1 MRVFICPKQINI
13 LNIKPVEYVDS
24 YGGTTLDIE
33 NRKQMGRRAVSVA
46 IIGNVGLTIFNF
58 IIGIFSGST
67 ALIAESAH
75 TFSDILTST
84 VTFIGFRISLKPPDR
99 QHPYGHGRAEPLV
112 GLVIV
117 VFLGIIAFEILSTVY
132 SKLFLGGAIT
142 SPDPIAAVMALVGVV
157 VNLTM
162 TRYIMKTGKKINSPA
177 IIADAQHQKV
187 DIFSSVA
194 IFAGVVGSKMG
205 FPILDPIVAIFIAI
219 MVLKTAFDVGYAN
232 INNIMGTIPSKEI
245 LFDIKSA
252 ALSVDGTYGIHNV
265 RINYLGPYASVE
277 LHVRVAED
285 LSLKEAHAIAHN
297 VQEKIVDDINIISM
311 ATVHVCPDDEDEFC
325 LD

>member
-1 MRVFICPKQINI
+1 M
-13 LNIKPVEYVDS
+13 E
-24 YGGTTLDIE
+24 IE
-33 NRKQMGRRAVSVA
+33 DRKKMGRRAVSVA
-46 IIGNVGLTIFNF
+46 IIGNVGLTVFNF
-58 IIGIFSGST
+58 IVGVLSGST

-84 VTFIGFRISLKPPDR
+84 ITFIGFRISLKPPDI

-117 VFLGIIAFEILSTVY
+117 VFLGIIAFEIVSTVY
-132 SKLFLGGAIT
+132 SKLFLGGPLT
-142 SPDPIAAVMALVGVV
+142 SPEPIAAVMALIGVV

-187 DIFSSVA
+187 DVFSSIA
-194 IFAGVVGSKMG
+194 IFAGVIGSKLG

-219 MVLKTAFDVGYAN
+219 MVLKTAFDVGRAN
-232 INNIMGTIPSKEI
+232 INNIMGTVPSKEI
-245 LFDIKSA
+245 LVDIRTA
-252 ALSVDGTYGIHNV
+252 ALSVEGALGIHNV

-277 LHVRVAED
+277 LHVRVDED
-285 LSLKEAHAIAHN
+285 LSLKEAHVIAHN
-297 VQEKIVDDINIISM
+297 VQEKVVGDVDLIAM
-311 ATVHVCPDDEDEFC
+311 ATVHVCPDDDDEFC

>member
-1 MRVFICPKQINI
+1 
-13 LNIKPVEYVDS
+13 LNVED
-24 YGGTTLDIE
+24 
-33 NRKQMGRRAVSVA
+33 RKKMGRKAVSVA
-46 IIGNVGLTIFNF
+46 ITGNVGLTIFNF
-58 IIGIFSGST
+58 IIGILSGST
-67 ALIAESAH
+67 ALVAESAH

-84 VTFIGFRISLKPPDR
+84 ITFIGFRISLKPPDR

-117 VFLGIIAFEILSTVY
+117 VFLAIIAFEILSTVY
-132 SKLFLGGAIT
+132 NKLVLGGPLT
-142 SPDPIAAVMALVGVV
+142 SPEPIAAVMALVGVV

-187 DIFSSVA
+187 DIFSSAA
-194 IFAGVVGSKMG
+194 IFAGVIGSKIG
-205 FPILDPIVAIFIAI
+205 FPILDPVVAIFIAI
-219 MVLKTAFDVGYAN
+219 MVLKTAFDVGWEN
-232 INNIMGTIPSKEI
+232 INNLMGTIPSKEI
-245 LFDIKSA
+245 LAGIRAA
-252 ALSVDGTYGIHNV
+252 ALSVKGTYGIHNV

-285 LSLKEAHAIAHN
+285 LSLKEAHDIAHN
-297 VQEKIVDDINIISM
+297 VEARIVEEVEIVSM
-311 ATVHVCPDDEDEFC
+311 VTVHVCPDDEDEFC

>member
-1 MRVFICPKQINI
+1 MN
-13 LNIKPVEYVDS
+13 VED
-24 YGGTTLDIE
+24 
-33 NRKQMGRRAVSVA
+33 RKKMGRKAVSVA
-46 IIGNVGLTIFNF
+46 ITGNVGLTIFNF
-58 IIGIFSGST
+58 IIGILSGST
-67 ALIAESAH
+67 ALVAESAH

-84 VTFIGFRISLKPPDR
+84 ITFIGFRISLKPPDR

-117 VFLGIIAFEILSTVY
+117 VFLAIIAFEIVSTVY
-132 SKLFLGGAIT
+132 NKLVLGGPLT
-142 SPDPIAAVMALVGVV
+142 SPEPIAAVMALVGVV

-187 DIFSSVA
+187 DIFSSAA
-194 IFAGVVGSKMG
+194 IFAGVIGSKIG
-205 FPILDPIVAIFIAI
+205 FPILDPVVAIFIAI
-219 MVLKTAFDVGYAN
+219 MVLKTAFDVGWEN
-232 INNIMGTIPSKEI
+232 INNLMGTIPSKEI
-245 LFDIKSA
+245 LAGIRAA
-252 ALSVDGTYGIHNV
+252 ALSVKGTYGIHNV

-285 LSLKEAHAIAHN
+285 LSLKEAHDIAHN
-297 VQEKIVDDINIISM
+297 VEARIVEEVEIVSM
-311 ATVHVCPDDEDEFC
+311 VTVHVCPDDEDEFC

>member
-1 MRVFICPKQINI
+1 
-13 LNIKPVEYVDS
+13 
-24 YGGTTLDIE
+24 
-33 NRKQMGRRAVSVA
+33 MGRRAVLVA
-46 IIGNVGLTIFNF
+46 ITGNVGLTIFNF
-58 IIGIFSGST
+58 IVGVFSGSS

-75 TFSDILTST
+75 TFSDILTSMI
-84 VTFIGFRISLKPPDR
+84 TFIGFRISLKPPDR

-117 VFLGIIAFEILSTVY
+117 VFLAIIAFEILSSVY
-132 SKLFLGGAIT
+132 GKLFLGGELTA
-142 SPDPIAAVMALVGVV
+142 PDPIAAVMALIGVA

-162 TRYIMKTGKKINSPA
+162 TTYIMRTGKKINSPA

-187 DIFSSVA
+187 DIFSSIA
-194 IFAGVVGSKMG
+194 IFAGVLGSRLG
-205 FPILDPIVAIFIAI
+205 FPILDPVVAIFIAI
-219 MVLKTAFDVGYAN
+219 MVLKTAFDVGWAN
-232 INNIMGTIPSKEI
+232 INNIMGTVPSKEI
-245 LFDIKSA
+245 LLDIKTA
-252 ALSVDGTYGIHNV
+252 ALSVKGTLGIHNV

-285 LSLKEAHAIAHN
+285 LNLKEAHNIAHN
-297 VQEKIVDDINIISM
+297 VEKKILKDVDIISM